1 MIPDRL
7 YNLKDLQIGKCE
19 NVKLQS
25 DQLQALTSLTSLKIT
40 NCENIKTPLS
50 EWGLAKLISLKTL
63 SISDYHHHHP
73 LLLPTTLAELFIS
86 SFKNLE
92 SLAFLS
98 LQRLHISGCSKL
110 QSFLPRE
117 GLSNTLSELFITDC
131 PLLIQRCSKENGE
144 DWPKIAR
151 IPYMK
156 IYAWYSFFNVSQF
169 LVVHVGCEGENNAH
183 GIQFSNHRV
192 SHSK

>member
-98 LQRLHISGCSKL
+98 LQRLISLKRLHISGCSKL

-131 PLLIQRCSKENGE
+131 LLLIQRCSKRMG
-144 DWPKIAR
+144 KIAR
-151 IPYMK
+151 IPYVK
-156 IYAWYSFFNVSQF
+156 IDDRLILQ
-169 LVVHVGCEGENNAH
+169 
-183 GIQFSNHRV
+183 Q
-192 SHSK
+192 

>member
-86 SFKNLE
+86 SFRIWNPWPSYLSKGYT
-92 SLAFLS
+92 SLDALS
-98 LQRLHISGCSKL
+98 
-110 QSFLPRE
+110 
-117 GLSNTLSELFITDC
+117 
-131 PLLIQRCSKENGE
+131 
-144 DWPKIAR
+144 
-151 IPYMK
+151 
-156 IYAWYSFFNVSQF
+156 
-169 LVVHVGCEGENNAH
+169 
-183 GIQFSNHRV
+183 SNHFCQGKGCLTRFQ
-192 SHSK
+192 SYL